1 MTLTR
6 CVKAAWPFV
15 SLATLCG
22 PAAHAANEALPDWA
36 PKPPPNIIEDRFRAE
51 VLLFG
56 ASIDTDLRVDPLP
69 TIPGTDIDAE
79 DDLGLDDSA
88 LLPQA
93 ELTLLPGKRHL
104 IRLSALSTRRSAAR
118 IIDREIVFDDEVYRS
133 GERVDSTLNLTLFG
147 LTYGH
152 RFLIHERGE
161 ITGTFGIQVA
171 ELEAN
176 AVVRSRV
183 IREEES
189 GTAPLPLV
197 GLEGRFDF
205 TQRWSAEGRVQYLSV
220 EIDEADGSIFDA
232 RAAVTWRM
240 NPYLVFGLGY
250 RAFAIEVRS
259 RDVDTSGYIDMDLSG
274 PLLFVRASL

>member
-6 CVKAAWPFV
+6 WLKAAWPVV
-15 SLATLCG
+15 SLATLWG
-22 PAAHAANEALPDWA
+22 ATAHAANEALPDWA
-36 PKPPPNIIEDRFRAE
+36 PKPPPRIVEDRFRAE
-51 VLLFG
+51 VLLLG
-56 ASIDTDLRVDPLP
+56 ASIDTDLRVDELP

-93 ELTLLPGKRHL
+93 ELTLLPSRRHL
-104 IRLSALSTRRSAAR
+104 IRLSALSTRRSANH
-118 IIDREIVFDDEVYRS
+118 IIDRDIVFDDEVYRA
-133 GERVDSTLNLTLFG
+133 GERVDSTLNLTMFG

-152 RFLIHERGE
+152 RFLVRDRAE
-161 ITGTFGIQVA
+161 ITGTLGIQVA

-189 GTAPLPLV
+189 GTTPLPLV

-205 TQRWSAEGRVQYLSV
+205 TRRWSAEGRVQYLSV

-250 RAFAIEVRS
+250 RTFNIEVRS
-259 RDVDTSGYIDMDLSG
+259 RDIDTSGYVDMSLKG
-274 PLLFVRASL
+274 PLMFVRASL

>member
-1 MTLTR
+1 MIPTRRLT
-6 CVKAAWPFV
+6 AAWLV
-15 SLATLCG
+15 SLASFPG
-22 PAAHAANEALPDWA
+22 ISAHAANDALPDWA
-36 PKPPPNIIEDRFRAE
+36 PKPPPNIVEDRFRAE

-56 ASIDTDLRVDPLP
+56 AGIDTRLRVDPQP
-69 TIPGTDIDAE
+69 TIPGTALDAE

-88 LLPQA
+88 LMPQA
-93 ELTLLPGKRHL
+93 ELTLLPATRHL
-104 IRLSALSTRRSAAR
+104 IRLSALSTRRSADHV
-118 IIDREIVFDDEVYRS
+118 IEREIVFDDQVYRA
-133 GERVDSTLNLTLFG
+133 GERVDSTLDLTMFG

-152 RFLIHERGE
+152 RFLVRDRGE
-161 ITGTFGIQVA
+161 ITGTLGIQVA
-171 ELEAN
+171 SFEAN

-189 GTAPLPLV
+189 GTAPLPLIGV
-197 GLEGRFDF
+197 EGRFDF
-205 TQRWSAEGRVQYLSV
+205 TRRWSAEARVQYLSV

-250 RAFAIEVRS
+250 RRFEIEVRS
-259 RDVDTSGYIDMDLSG
+259 RDVDTSGYVDMNLRG